1 MGVVG
6 VEMALKAVR
15 LDAVTPGAW
24 SPLEPTCVH
33 VLLSLACQAQGALD
47 DSSPPAFFFFCKSVS
62 LVLPLSTPPHLKA
75 VSA

>member
-47 DSSPPAFFFFCKSVS
+47 DSSPTFFFFFFANLSV
-62 LVLPLSTPPHLKA
+62 
-75 VSA
+75 